1 MPLFGNRTTSMKR
14 KSRLRGRSG
23 RGSQPG
29 VEVRAGMAIRNVTEY
44 DPALSDIVI
53 KRQPAPI
60 IDRVREDAWTEATK
74 CVADQFR

>member
-1 MPLFGNRTTSMKR
+1 
-14 KSRLRGRSG
+14 
-23 RGSQPG
+23 
-29 VEVRAGMAIRNVTEY
+29 MAIRNVTEY

-74 CVADQFR
+74 ID